1 MFYSC
6 QGYFDVFL
14 HFCFTEFSA
23 VVLRQS
29 FLGSFLP
36 LHLCV
41 QTKSSTKLIEE
52 QVSQV
57 GTNFDKTKH
66 AAAFFSSSSSSKHV
80 PIRRKCNETTSH
92 EPIGHSLGPGPS
104 LEDRLPLELDVT
116 VTGQKKI
123 MQPSL

>member
-1 MFYSC
+1 LIPAKDILM
-6 QGYFDVFL
+6 
-14 HFCFTEFSA
+14 CFFIFVSLSS
-23 VVLRQS
+23 VLS
-29 FLGSFLP
+29 FFVNHSLGSFLP

-80 PIRRKCNETTSH
+80 PIRRKCNETTSQ